1 MAKNNTNEPGK
12 FRNTVKKVF
21 QSKSNNC
28 SRSAFTIERKLSL
41 QMHNKF
47 RQTFENIFQDWKSF
61 REGII
66 LSIWL

>member
-21 QSKSNNC
+21 QNKSNNC
-28 SRSAFTIERKLSL
+28 SRSTFTTERKLSL

-47 RQTFENIFQDWKSF
+47 RQTFENIFQD
-61 REGII
+61 
-66 LSIWL
+66 

>member
-21 QSKSNNC
+21 QNNSNNC
-28 SRSAFTIERKLSL
+28 SRSTFTTERKLSL

-47 RQTFENIFQDWKSF
+47 RQTFENIFQY
-61 REGII
+61 
-66 LSIWL
+66 